1 MEATPIFDGHNDVLL
16 RMARSGNTP
25 DAPAYDFLQE
35 NPTGHL
41 DLPRA
46 RKGGLAGGL
55 FAIFTPTPKDS
66 PESVER
72 WGMTFTEDGYQM
84 LLHSAIDPEYAAS
97 FTRETIAVM
106 RDTITQS
113 QGQAALVTNTA
124 ELTGC
129 IERGALAMVMHF
141 EGAEAIREDLSDL
154 EDYYRQGLRSLGIV
168 WSRPNAFASGVPF
181 CFPGSPDTGP
191 GLTAAGRSLVRECN
205 RLGILLDL
213 AHINEK
219 GFWEVAE
226 LTDSPLVVSHA
237 AAHAICP
244 STRNLTDR
252 QIDAVGQSGGLI
264 GLIFEP
270 LNVRTDGAFN
280 NDTPL
285 TMLVD
290 HIAYIA
296 DRIGVNHVAFGSDFD
311 GANMPNEL
319 KDAAGFQKL
328 IDALRQHGFS
338 AEDVE
343 KIAYRNWLRTL
354 HTAWKEV

>member
-1 MEATPIFDGHNDVLL
+1 MQTHLTPIFDGHNDVLL
-16 RMARSGNTP
+16 RLARAST
-25 DAPAYDFLQE
+25 DSATPAYNFLQE

-46 RKGGLAGGL
+46 RQGGFAGGI

-72 WGMTFTEDGYQM
+72 WGMTFTEEGYRQ
-84 LLHSAIDPEYAAS
+84 LLHSAIDPAYAS
-97 FTRETIAVM
+97 RFTRETMDVM
-106 RDTITQS
+106 RETIAQTN
-113 QGQAALVTNTA
+113 GQAALVTNAA
-124 ELTGC
+124 ELDDC
-129 IERGALAMVMHF
+129 LARGVLAMVMHF

-154 EDYYRQGLRSLGIV
+154 EEYYRQGLRSLGIV
-168 WSRPNAFASGVPF
+168 WSRPNIFATGVPF
-181 CFPGSPDTGP
+181 CFPETPDTGP

-205 RLGILLDL
+205 RLGILIDL
-213 AHINEK
+213 AHITEK
-219 GFWEVAE
+219 GFWDVAE
-226 LTDSPLVVSHA
+226 ITSAPLVVSHS

-252 QIDAVGQSGGLI
+252 QIDAVGETGGLI

-270 LNVRTDGAFN
+270 LNVRPDGGFN

-296 DRIGVNHVAFGSDFD
+296 ERIGVDHVAFGSDFD

-328 IDALRQHGFS
+328 IDALRQRGFS
-338 AEDVE
+338 DADVE
-343 KIAYRNWLRTL
+343 KIAFRNWLRTL
-354 HTAWKEV
+354 KTAWK